1 MKNVLGFK
9 CVECAGA
16 YSPSEIEYVCPACG
30 GNLDIVYDY
39 DWIGKRFSRESLA
52 TNRDFS
58 MWRYRSL
65 LPISDTSDAP
75 PLSVG
80 WTPVYD
86 CPRLAHKYGIGKVIL
101 KDEGR
106 NPTGS
111 LKDRPGAL
119 AIVKARETG
128 KDVIATASSGNAG
141 GALAGMCASMQM
153 RSVIFVPASAPPA
166 KIAQLQVYGATIA
179 MVDGTYDQAFDLCL
193 AAAHRFDW
201 YQRNTGHNPYMT
213 EGKKTAALEIGEQLN
228 WKVPDKVFVSMGD
241 GCIIGGL
248 WKGFCDLYHLGFIDR
263 LPQMIGVQA
272 ENASPIVSALSG
284 NGPAP
289 EGAASTIADSIC
301 VGKPRDATKA
311 TRAIRESAG
320 FGVKVTDDE
329 ILAAI
334 GELAR
339 ATGVFV
345 EPASAAAFAG
355 LIKCSQAGSMKSDES
370 VLLMLTG
377 NGLKDVGAVLRT
389 SQSPVHY
396 SPVLEE
402 FVDQFEKNGF
412 ALCMAST
419 SSNN

>member
-1 MKNVLGFK
+1 MNNVLGFK
-9 CVECAGA
+9 CVECAGT
-16 YSPSEIEYVCPACG
+16 YNPSEIEYVCPACG
-30 GNLDIVYDY
+30 GNLEVLYDY
-39 DWIGKRFSRESLA
+39 GSIRKRFTKEWLA
-52 TNRDFS
+52 ANRDLT
-58 MWRYRSL
+58 MWRYRAL
-65 LPISDTSDAP
+65 LPIADTSQVP
-75 PLSVG
+75 PLALG

-86 CPRLAHKYGIGKVIL
+86 CKPLAHKYAIGKLLI

-111 LKDRPGAL
+111 LKDRPSAL
-119 AIVKARETG
+119 ATVKAREAG
-128 KDVIATASSGNAG
+128 KNIIATASSGNAG

-166 KIAQLQVYGATIA
+166 KIAQLQVCGATIA
-179 MVDGTYDQAFDLCL
+179 MVEGTYDQAFDLCQ
-193 AAAHRFDW
+193 ATARRFGW
-201 YQRNTGHNPYMT
+201 YQRNTGYNPYMS

-248 WKGFCDLYHLGFIDR
+248 WKGFCDLYHLGFIER

-272 ENASPIVSALSG
+272 ENASSIVNAL
-284 NGPAP
+284 NGDDQAL
-289 EGAASTIADSIC
+289 EGAACTIADSIC
-301 VGKPRDATKA
+301 VGMPRDATKA
-311 TRAIRESAG
+311 MRAIRESEG

-329 ILAAI
+329 ILSAI

-345 EPASAAAFAG
+345 EPSSAAAFAG
-355 LIKCSQAGSMKSDES
+355 LIKCGQTGSIKSDES

-377 NGLKDVGAVLRT
+377 NGLKDLGAVLRT
-389 SQSPVHY
+389 WQSPFRY
-396 SPVLEE
+396 SPDLAE

-412 ALCMAST
+412 DFCM
-419 SSNN
+419 SSRS